1 MNAEAD
7 DPSVI
12 LFDLGNV
19 LFCDP
24 WETLLLTPGA
34 GLADRWGLAPSPVRE
49 AGRRLWR
56 EFSVRES
63 TEAEYW
69 EALSRELGRTVP
81 PELVQELE
89 EELLVANPAAGEL
102 LAAASADGARP
113 VGIASNNTS
122 FWYVKQAQRLDL
134 ARWVD
139 PELVFLSCRLG
150 LTKSS
155 PGRGLLD
162 VAAEHTPPR
171 STLIVEDRAANL
183 DRARALGFRT
193 FAYAFMDPGGVS
205 AVELL
210 ETMSG

>member
-24 WETLLLTPGA
+24 WESLLLTPGA
-34 GLADRWGLAPSPVRE
+34 GLADRWGLDPAAVGE
-49 AGRRLWR
+49 AGRRLWPA
-56 EFSVRES
+56 FSARES
-63 TEAEYW
+63 EEPEYW
-69 EALSRELGRTVP
+69 HALSRELGRTIT
-81 PELVQELE
+81 PELVEELE
-89 EELLVANPAAGEL
+89 QELLVANPAAGEL

-122 FWYVKQAQRLDL
+122 FWYAKQARRLDL
-134 ARWVD
+134 DRWVD
-139 PELVFLSCRLG
+139 PGLVFLSCRLG
-150 LTKSS
+150 VSKNS
-155 PGRGLLD
+155 PGRGLLE
-162 VAAEHTPPR
+162 VAAEHTRPR

-183 DRARALGFRT
+183 ARARTLGFRT
-193 FAYAFMDPGGVS
+193 FAYTFAGPDGVS
-205 AVELL
+205 WAKLL